1 MATYA
6 IGDIQGC
13 FEPLQRLL
21 DEVRFDGGSDRLWL
35 VGDLVN
41 RGPDSLATLRF
52 VRSLG
57 EAAVVAL
64 GNHDLHLLA
73 VAEGYEK
80 LKREDTLQDVLD
92 APDRDALLDWLRQCP
107 LMHFEGGW
115 AMVHA
120 GLLPAWSVSRALEL
134 AAEVEAALR
143 APTYRSFLARMYG
156 NHPERWSDALAGH
169 DRLRVIVNAMTRMR
183 LCTAEGEMEF
193 AHKGRP
199 KQLPAGYLPW
209 FDVPERRSRDTP
221 LIFGHWSALG
231 LIKRPDLFGLDTGCL
246 WGRRLTALRLEDR
259 RLFQVRCRDAKA
271 PGRAR

>member
-21 DEVRFDGGSDRLWL
+21 DEVGFDARGDRLWL

-52 VRSLG
+52 VQSLG
-57 EAAVVAL
+57 EASLVVL

-80 LKREDTLQDVLD
+80 LKREDTLQQVLD

-107 LMHFEGGW
+107 LMHFEDGW

-183 LCTAEGEMEF
+183 LCTVEGEMEF

-271 PGRAR
+271 PARAR

>member
-21 DEVRFDGGSDRLWL
+21 DEVGFDAGSDRLWL
-35 VGDLVN
+35 TGDLVN

-57 EAAVVAL
+57 ESAVLTL

-73 VAEGYEK
+73 VAEGCEK
-80 LKREDTLQDVLD
+80 LKREDRLQDVLD
-92 APDRDALLDWLRQCP
+92 APDRDALLDWLRHCP

-156 NHPERWSDALAGH
+156 NHPERWNEALTGI
-169 DRLRVIVNAMTRMR
+169 RLRVTVNAGG
-183 LCTAEGEMEF
+183 CAATAEGMEF
-193 AHKGRP
+193 THKGHHSRRG
-199 KQLPAGYLPW
+199 LSPW
-209 FDVPERRSRDTP
+209 FNVPGAAAATRR
-221 LIFGHWSALG
+221 
-231 LIKRPDLFGLDTGCL
+231 
-246 WGRRLTALRLEDR
+246 
-259 RLFQVRCRDAKA
+259 
-271 PGRAR
+271 

>member
-21 DEVRFDGGSDRLWL
+21 DEVGFDAGSDRLWL

-57 EAAVVAL
+57 EAAVVVL

-80 LKREDTLQDVLD
+80 LKREDSLQEVLD
-92 APDRDALLDWLRQCP
+92 APDRDTLLDWLRHCP
-107 LMHFEGGW
+107 LMHFEYGW

-120 GLLPAWSVSRALEL
+120 GLLPGWSVSRALEL

-143 APTYRSFLARMYG
+143 AATYRSFLARMYG
-156 NHPERWSDALAGH
+156 NQPQR
-169 DRLRVIVNAMTRMR
+169 
-183 LCTAEGEMEF
+183 
-193 AHKGRP
+193 
-199 KQLPAGYLPW
+199 
-209 FDVPERRSRDTP
+209 
-221 LIFGHWSALG
+221 
-231 LIKRPDLFGLDTGCL
+231 
-246 WGRRLTALRLEDR
+246 
-259 RLFQVRCRDAKA
+259 
-271 PGRAR
+271 

>member
-21 DEVRFDGGSDRLWL
+21 DEVGFDAGSDRLWL
-35 VGDLVN
+35 TGDLVN

-57 EAAVVAL
+57 ESAVLAL

-73 VAEGYEK
+73 VAEGCEK
-80 LKREDTLQDVLD
+80 LKREDRLQDVLD
-92 APDRDALLDWLRQCP
+92 APDRDVLLDWLRHCP

-120 GLLPAWSVSRALEL
+120 GLLPGWSVSRALEL

-156 NHPERWSDALAGH
+156 NHPERWNEALAGH

-193 AHKGRP
+193 THKGRP

-259 RLFQVRCRDAKA
+259 RLFQVRCRSVKA